1 MKTSKSYRQM
11 GRLAASAK
19 ADREFDKSVRCY
31 LQQMANVPMLTQD
44 EESAAFREV
53 EASRKTCRAIFNRF
67 RFAPALYARVLD
79 RIEGQET
86 RFDSIVSDDYPGD
99 RAAYV
104 ARIPELRRKLKRA
117 RSGAAVDRC
126 ADEMFIT
133 QRCFESLC
141 EEAEAEFGP
150 SGEFAESFGA
160 LRRALAA
167 GQAARARVVEANLR
181 LVVSVVKKLMHYGL
195 EFLDLIQEGNVGL
208 MKAVEKFQRGRG
220 YRFSTY
226 ATWWIRQAAMRAIG
240 DKSRTIRLPVHVSDQ
255 VLSLL
260 QAERELTQRLGR
272 DPTDA
277 ELALELCVS
286 PKRVS
291 MLKEAA
297 MSPISL
303 QAPVGEDGATI
314 GDFIPD
320 TVCAAPSGAAHR
332 ALLHDWLMAVLDT
345 LTEREREVLDY
356 RFGLA
361 GRSGVDGPRVRS
373 AKKTGNPLRNARRH
387 SL

>member
-1 MKTSKSYRQM
+1 MKTSKSHRQM

-19 ADREFDKSVRCY
+19 PDREFDQSFRRY
-31 LQQMANVPMLTQD
+31 LRQMANVPLLTKD
-44 EESAAFREV
+44 EESAAFKEL
-53 EASRKTCRAIFNRF
+53 EASRKTCRTIFNRF
-67 RFAPALYARVLD
+67 RFAPALYARLLD
-79 RIEGQET
+79 RIEAQDA
-86 RFDSIVSDDYPGD
+86 RFDGIVSDDYPGD

-126 ADEMFIT
+126 AGEMFVT
-133 QRCFESLC
+133 ERCFESLC
-141 EEAEAEFGP
+141 AEAEAEFGS
-150 SGEFAESFGA
+150 SGEFMEGFGA

-181 LVVSVVKKLMHYGL
+181 LVVSVVRKLMHYGL
-195 EFLDLIQEGNVGL
+195 EFLDLIQEGSLGL

-220 YRFSTY
+220 YKFSTY

-240 DKSRTIRLPVHVSDQ
+240 DKSRTIRLPVHVGDQ

-286 PKRVS
+286 PKSVR
-291 MLKEAA
+291 MLKKAA
-297 MSPISL
+297 TPPVSL
-303 QAPVGEDGATI
+303 HAPVGEDGATL
-314 GDFIPD
+314 GDFVPD
-320 TVCAAPSGAAHR
+320 TACATPSGEADR
-332 ALLHDWLMAVLDT
+332 ALLHDWLTPVLDT
-345 LTEREREVLDY
+345 LTDREREVLDY
-356 RFGLA
+356 RFGLT
-361 GRSGVDGPRVRS
+361 GKSRMNGPTARW
-373 AKKTGNPLRNARRH
+373 ANKKRRI
-387 SL
+387 L